1 MSKSKSHSST
11 SKKPAKKSSAAKRTS
26 NSQPAS
32 ATATLDPMAPGPRM
46 QQVLQAEIAP
56 WKRENFNDEEAQLK
70 EIKRI
75 PVRNVYDAE
84 EARRRLLG
92 RATQSGKRRFSRSKG
107 PTPSKGAAPSR
118 S

>member
-1 MSKSKSHSST
+1 LSKSKSHSST
-11 SKKPAKKSSAAKRTS
+11 SKKAAKKSSAAKRTS
-26 NSQPAS
+26 SPQPTTA
-32 ATATLDPMAPGPRM
+32 ATLDPMAPGPRM

-107 PTPSKGAAPSR
+107 AAPSR

>member
-1 MSKSKSHSST
+1 MSKTKAPT
-11 SKKPAKKSSAAKRTS
+11 AKKKKKSSSTKRAAATP
-26 NSQPAS
+26 PA
-32 ATATLDPMAPGPRM
+32 AAAAAVVDGAVVPGPRM
-46 QQVLQAEIAP
+46 QQVLQAQIAP
-56 WKRENFNDEEAQLK
+56 WKRDNFNDEEAQLK

-107 PTPSKGAAPSR
+107 AASSR

>member
-1 MSKSKSHSST
+1 MSKAKSQTSS
-11 SKKPAKKSSAAKRTS
+11 AKKARKKAPAAKR
-26 NSQPAS
+26 AS
-32 ATATLDPMAPGPRM
+32 GTQRAAASVEAAVSPGPRM
-46 QQVLQAEIAP
+46 QQVLQAEIIP

-92 RATQSGKRRFSRSKG
+92 RATTSAKRRFSRSKG
-107 PTPSKGAAPSR
+107 TAPSR